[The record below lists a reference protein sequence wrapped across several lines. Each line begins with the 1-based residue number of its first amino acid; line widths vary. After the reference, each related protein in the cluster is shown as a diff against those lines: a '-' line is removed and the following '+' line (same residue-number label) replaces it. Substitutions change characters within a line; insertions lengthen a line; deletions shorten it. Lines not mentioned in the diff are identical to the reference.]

1 MVIFMRYVITEDEK
15 RKIREKYLETVNK
28 LNKYLDDGFKVR
40 PNLSALNRKLNDP
53 KIQRLYKKSMDIA
66 EKRAKR
72 MKIAEDLLAK
82 YKHLE
87 KPDHN
92 YFLDRTIAH
101 LMDERPGAEA
111 YNEALVKT
119 YYLHPEAVA
128 QLFYQ
133 KAMDLNPGDII
144 KIAKSDDADNLFL
157 DYYEKNRISC
167 EFAVVL
173 KDGYKDKNILSL
185 SAEIYIDSLQ
195 SAYQNLQSTGF
206 LSTRVTEDYF
216 VFPEL
221 TEDQRMNFMEAKL
234 DPNDASLSDRLA
246 NSLAMGQTKQLMSD
260 FKKLSKELEEGH
272 YDIDKPGG
280 FSNYIAKD
288 KETNKYVSMTD
299 KLMGIY
305 DGDVDIIKLD
315 DQTSKDIRKFYD
327 QDYISIENFK
337 FPKPIQQNVMSE
349 YLNEFRYRYALN
361 NNKPLYK
368 LEEKSLTDMVKGIR
382 RGFFETIFQ
391 STTDYTKRLQ
401 AAIEEFENPRS
412 EDYQN
417 KEKLKEVAQ
426 AYLNHRGIHNREEA
440 LRESSAP
447 KNRSLLC
454 LDIIA
459 AVDATKENVPI
470 NYYKEIDNKKNEIN
484 NNKKD
489 TLYVEPNEIL
499 KDKSKQQVRK
509 DFIVQ
514 IEEDIDTSDL
524 DKGQI
529 KFDDEFEL
537 DSDLYIIDEAKTKTK

>member
-157 DYYEKNRISC
+157 DYYEKNRIAC

-299 KLMGIY
+299 KLIGIY

-327 QDYISIENFK
+327 QDYISIENVK

>member
-1 MVIFMRYVITEDEK
+1 MRYVITEDEK

-28 LNKYLDDGFKVR
+28 LNDYLDDGFKIR

-72 MKIAEDLLAK
+72 MKIADDLLAK

-133 KAMDLNPGDII
+133 KAMDLNPGDLI

-157 DYYEKNRISC
+157 DYYEKNRIAC

-173 KDGYKDKNILSL
+173 KDGYKDPNILSL
-185 SAEIYIDSLQ
+185 SAEVYIDSLQ

-206 LSTRVTEDYF
+206 LSNRVTEDYF

-221 TEDQRMNFMEAKL
+221 TEEQRMNFMEAKL
-234 DPNDASLSDRLA
+234 DPNDASLPDRLA
-246 NSLAMGQTKQLMSD
+246 NSLAMGQTKQMMSD

-280 FSNYIAKD
+280 FSYYIAKD

-315 DQTSKDIRKFYD
+315 DKTSKDIRKFYD
-327 QDYISIENFK
+327 QDYISIENVK
-337 FPKPIQQNVMSE
+337 FPKPIPQNIMSE
-349 YLNEFRYRYALN
+349 YLNEFRYRYAMN

-368 LEEKSLTDMVKGIR
+368 LEDKSLYNMVSGVR
-382 RGFFETIFQ
+382 RGVFEVIFQ
-391 STTDYTKRLQ
+391 STSPYTLSLQ
-401 AAIEEFENPRS
+401 AAVKEFEDPRS
-412 EDYQN
+412 ENYQN
-417 KEKLKEVAQ
+417 KQKLKEAAQ
-426 AYLNHRGIHNREEA
+426 AYLTHRGVHNREEA
-440 LRESSAP
+440 LRKTSAA

-454 LDIIA
+454 IAIIA
-459 AVDATKENVPI
+459 AVDATKDNVPV
-470 NYYKEIDNKKNEIN
+470 NYYKEIDNTKNEIN

-489 TLYVEPNEIL
+489 TLYVDPNEIL
-499 KDKSKQQVRK
+499 KDKSKQEAENKVRK
-509 DFIVQ
+509 DFIVK
-514 IEEDIDTSDL
+514 IEEEIDTSDL
-524 DKGQI
+524 DKGKI

-537 DSDLYIIDEAKTKTK
+537 DSDLHIIDEAKTEIK